1 VQTILTYIY
10 INLSLH
16 HLTVFAEN
24 NSLSSMEIPTANTD
38 NVEGQKDVEPEAI
51 PKKKR
56 RTSSSKGNLTL
67 ISK

>member
-1 VQTILTYIY
+1 
-10 INLSLH
+10 
-16 HLTVFAEN
+16 
-24 NSLSSMEIPTANTD
+24 MEIPTANTD